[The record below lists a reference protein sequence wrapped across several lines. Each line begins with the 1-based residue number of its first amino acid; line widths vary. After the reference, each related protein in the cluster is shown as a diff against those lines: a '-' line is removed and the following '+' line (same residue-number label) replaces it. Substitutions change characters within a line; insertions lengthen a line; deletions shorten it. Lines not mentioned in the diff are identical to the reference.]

1 VKIQS
6 PLVSSLISFLGYG
19 IVRVIALTCRFRFEV
34 ASNLPSTPAIIAF
47 WHGELL
53 MQPFL
58 YQKCRKAH
66 KVAAMIS
73 DHGDGELIA
82 KLIEYFGFST
92 VRGSSR
98 KGAVKVLAAALKAI
112 DKGYDLAITPDGP
125 KGPRFSIADGI
136 VVISQKKDI
145 PIISFSYTPSA
156 YWQLGSWDKF
166 LIPRPFSTIV
176 YRASEPFYLTGM
188 SMEEAKQEV
197 SQRIVCG
204 VC

>member
-1 VKIQS
+1 M
-6 PLVSSLISFLGYG
+6 VSRFLSFLGYT
-19 IVRVIALTCRFRFEV
+19 IVRCIALTCRFRFEI
-34 ASNLPSTPAIIAF
+34 ASNQPSTPAIIAF

-58 YQKCRKAH
+58 YKKCREGH
-66 KVAAMIS
+66 RVAAMIS

-98 KGAVKVLAAALKAI
+98 RGAIKALASALKAV
-112 DKGYDLAITPDGP
+112 DQGYDLAITPDGP

-136 VVISQKKDI
+136 VVIAQKKDI

-156 YWQLGSWDKF
+156 YWQLASWDKF
-166 LIPRPFSTIV
+166 VIPRPFSTITFK
-176 YRASEPFYLTGM
+176 ASEPFYLTGM
-188 SMEEAKQEV
+188 SLDAAKEEVKKKV
-197 SQRIVCG
+197 VCG
-204 VC
+204 VY